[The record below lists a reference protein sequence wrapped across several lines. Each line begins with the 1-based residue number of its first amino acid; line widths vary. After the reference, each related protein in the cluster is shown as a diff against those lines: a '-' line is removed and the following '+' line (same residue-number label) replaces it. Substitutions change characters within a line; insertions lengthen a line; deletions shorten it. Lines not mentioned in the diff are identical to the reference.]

1 MVARPVTYFDDM
13 TYPNVPDG
21 PDPWIASV
29 VREIRTTGRAVD
41 LGAGQGRHSRWL
53 RDRGW
58 QVTAI
63 DREATEIAGVDV
75 VRADLNDWT
84 PPTNI
89 DLAVA
94 AYVYQPAVF
103 QQVAKNLAPG
113 ATFVITTH
121 HDGDTDR
128 AAVLR
133 NTVGEILQ
141 VESEECAPATEVGPN
156 PWNGNPDTVI
166 RMVCRKPM
174 T

>member
-1 MVARPVTYFDDM
+1 M
-13 TYPNVPDG
+13 TYPNVPND

-53 RDRGW
+53 RDQGW

-63 DREATEIAGVDV
+63 DREATQTEDVDV
-75 VRADLNDWT
+75 VQADLNEWE

-89 DLAVA
+89 DLAIA

-103 QQVAKNLAPG
+103 EKVATNLAPG

-121 HDGDTDR
+121 HDKETDR
-128 AAVLR
+128 AAILR
-133 NTVGEILQ
+133 QTLGKILKINH
-141 VESEECAPATEVGPN
+141 EECAPATEVGPN
-156 PWNGNPDTVI
+156 PWNGNPDAVI
-166 RMVCRKPM
+166 RMVYKKPGH
-174 T
+174 